1 MKSSKSRP
9 KTEDLKTI
17 DPAVL
22 EEILGGVSPSG
33 DGKTDTVIP
42 QAPFG
47 SFFHS

>member
-22 EEILGGVSPSG
+22 EEILGGVSPS